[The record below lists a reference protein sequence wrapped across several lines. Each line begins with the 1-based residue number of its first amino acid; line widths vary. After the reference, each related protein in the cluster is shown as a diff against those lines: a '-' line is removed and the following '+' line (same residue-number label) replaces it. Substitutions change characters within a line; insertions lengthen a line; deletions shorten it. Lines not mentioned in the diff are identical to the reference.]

1 MTKTLPLDPATTAL
15 VVVDVQNDFCSEGGY
30 YAGAGKD
37 VSALRAAVAPCVKLL
52 GRARAAGLAVVF
64 TRIVLDIGAGPT
76 ETQHRLRPKRWFSSG
91 TRLVPG
97 SWGAALVDGLEPGLG
112 DLVVDKHGYSAFHG
126 TELEAH
132 LRERGV
138 RTLLLCGVVTY
149 ACVLATG
156 FAAFD
161 RGFDVV
167 MAADAT
173 GSWVEGLGPASSEI
187 VDLLLGHSVPSDSI
201 VFVSVGP

>member
-1 MTKTLPLDPATTAL
+1 MTDTLTLDPATTAL
-15 VVVDVQNDFCSEGGY
+15 VVVDLQNDFCTKGGY
-30 YAGAGKD
+30 YEAAGKD
-37 VSALRAAVAPCVKLL
+37 VSALHAAVAPSIALL
-52 GRARAAGLAVVF
+52 ERARAAGLSVVF
-64 TRIVLDIGAGPT
+64 TRIVLDTSAGPT
-76 ETQHRLRPKRWFSSG
+76 EERHRLRPKRWFSSG

-97 SWGAALVDGLEPGLG
+97 TWGAALVDRLAPEPG

-126 TELEAH
+126 TDLEAH
-132 LRERGV
+132 LQARGV

-173 GSWVEGLGPASSEI
+173 GSWVETLGPASSEI
-187 VDLLLGHSVPSDSI
+187 VDLLLGHSVASASI
-201 VFVSVGP
+201 VFAAD